1 MATDPHFRRTSLS
14 QSHVDPRGATG
25 AKYEFRNRKIR
36 REDTCDAE
44 STCNPVKPDTL
55 VLGDGQKYD
64 ISELDDALLNPPIEY
79 AFNGSS
85 ADAIPAIYEALALEG

>member
-1 MATDPHFRRTSLS
+1 MAIDPHFRRTSLS

-64 ISELDDALLNPPIEY
+64 ISEY

-85 ADAIPAIYEALALEG
+85 ADAIPAVYEALALEG